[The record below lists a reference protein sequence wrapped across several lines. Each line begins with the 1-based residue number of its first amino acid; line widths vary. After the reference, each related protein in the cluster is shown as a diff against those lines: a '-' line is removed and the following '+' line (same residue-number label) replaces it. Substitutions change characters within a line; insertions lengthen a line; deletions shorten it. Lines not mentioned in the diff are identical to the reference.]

1 MMEEFRRRK
10 NLEDYYTKMADL
22 QTRSAFNQ
30 RMEDRAPLDMSEKA
44 KMADQTYFGSN
55 VDRYFEP
62 ARDEIFD
69 PSQFALIFID
79 SDSVTNVTS
88 LNRTNARRVL
98 IFVGN
103 GKGIISYGKGKA
115 EEYE

>member
-1 MMEEFRRRK
+1 MPDRNPIDHSDK
-10 NLEDYYTKMADL
+10 TL
-22 QTRSAFNQ
+22 SAQ
-30 RMEDRAPLDMSEKA
+30 STTDS
-44 KMADQTYFGSN
+44 TYFGSN

-62 ARDEIFD
+62 GKDEIFD
-69 PSQFALIFID
+69 PHQFTLIFID

-103 GKGIISYGKGKA
+103 GNGIISYGKGKA